1 MLEFR
6 EIWKNLQFN
15 INFVIKYKNKMIFL
29 FWFDRVKKY
38 SKFGVP
44 HHAENSINPKIVMLM
59 LFKNKTRFFIVCIR
73 KNGMIAFSKK
83 YQRTM
88 LSIHFSSNNVCEFG
102 FKEYRR
108 FSDFNFISDGRNVF
122 LFLAFEIHYQLA
134 NWKRCWISNKRI
146 PLLLHLAGCIN

>member
-1 MLEFR
+1 M
-6 EIWKNLQFN
+6 
-15 INFVIKYKNKMIFL
+15 
-29 FWFDRVKKY
+29 
-38 SKFGVP
+38 G
-44 HHAENSINPKIVMLM
+44 
-59 LFKNKTRFFIVCIR
+59 
-73 KNGMIAFSKK
+73 FSKK

-146 PLLLHLAGCIN
+146 PPLLHLAGFINWSLVYALLFLHMFLQDLSYVYACGGGFWAFNFLNMSIIKIRMVQKGHF